1 MRSERK
7 LIRRFATLGAVLAV
21 GGCAWLEDVTGLS
34 GKPAAQAPEPTPVT
48 ASRAPE
54 VPVPGRKPSPPAGGT
69 IATLPSGSVMPGAAS
84 PPPAVAVAPI
94 PEGPRLRHLAPEEV
108 VQLLGEP
115 LRRREEASAIVWT
128 YASRNCELDLYFFST
143 VSPQANTRVSRV
155 LDYVPRVGDPQR
167 CVDELAAER
176 RSRTAVSGSDRAR

>member
-1 MRSERK
+1 M
-7 LIRRFATLGAVLAV
+7 GAVLAL

-34 GKPAAQAPEPTPVT
+34 SKPAAQAPAAPAQVT

-69 IATLPSGSVMPGAAS
+69 LATLAPGAVTPGAAS
-84 PPPAVAVAPI
+84 PPPAVTVAPV

-108 VQLLGEP
+108 VELLGEP
-115 LRRREEASAIVWT
+115 MRRREEASAIVWT

-176 RSRTAVSGSDRAR
+176 RSRTASSGSDRPR

>member
-7 LIRRFATLGAVLAV
+7 LIRGFATMGAILAL
-21 GGCAWLEDVTGLS
+21 GGCAWLEEVTGQ
-34 GKPAAQAPEPTPVT
+34 PARPTVPPQAT
-48 ASRAPE
+48 APRPAE
-54 VPVPGRKPSPPAGGT
+54 VPTPGRKPSPPAGGA
-69 IATLPSGSVMPGAAS
+69 IATLPSGSVMPAPAS

-115 LRRREEASAIVWT
+115 TRRREEASAIVWT
-128 YASRNCELDLYFFST
+128 YASPNCELDLYFLST

-176 RSRTAVSGSDRAR
+176 RSRTASSGSDRPR